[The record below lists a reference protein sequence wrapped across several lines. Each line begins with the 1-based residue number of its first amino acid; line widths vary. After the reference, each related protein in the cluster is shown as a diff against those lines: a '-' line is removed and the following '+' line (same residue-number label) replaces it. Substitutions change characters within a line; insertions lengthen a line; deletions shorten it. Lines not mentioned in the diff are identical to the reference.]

1 MHLYLVAGLGNPGPT
16 YERTRHNAGFM
27 VVDRVAE
34 KTDLSF
40 VMSRGGIPLA
50 LAKGN
55 MAGNT
60 VFLVKPLT
68 FMNRS
73 GHAVSYIASYYKVP
87 RENILA
93 VHDDLDLAIGRIKF
107 TRGGGHG
114 GHNGVRSLVEHLG
127 GTDFP
132 RLRIGIGRPLGSQSV
147 ESYVLSP
154 FDQGDT
160 PVMERVL
167 DLAASG
173 ILCFLE
179 RGLSAAMN
187 EYNGITAETEEG

>member
-1 MHLYLVAGLGNPGPT
+1 MPPYLVAGLGNPGPT
-16 YERTRHNAGFM
+16 YERTRHNVGFM
-27 VVDRVAE
+27 VLDRIAE
-34 KTDLSF
+34 KTGLSF
-40 VMSRGGIPLA
+40 SLSRGGIPLA

-55 MAGNT
+55 IAGNT

-73 GHAVSYIASYYKVP
+73 GHAVSHIAFYYKVP

-93 VHDDLDLAIGRIKF
+93 VHDDLDLARGRIKF

-132 RLRIGIGRPLGSQSV
+132 RLRIGIGRPLGPQSV

-154 FDQGDT
+154 FDQENI

-167 DLAASG
+167 DLAADG

-187 EYNGITAETEEG
+187 EFNGITAET

>member
-1 MHLYLVAGLGNPGPT
+1 MQLYIVAGLGNPGPT

-34 KTDLSF
+34 KTGLSF
-40 VMSRGGIPLA
+40 VISRGGVPLA

-73 GHAVSYIASYYKVP
+73 GHAVSHIASYYKVP
-87 RENILA
+87 RENIIA
-93 VHDDLDLAIGRIKF
+93 VHDDLDLAMGRIKF

-114 GHNGVRSLVEHLG
+114 GHNGVRSLVEQLG

-132 RLRIGIGRPLGSQSV
+132 RLRIGIGRPVGPQSV

-154 FDQGDT
+154 FDQRDT
-160 PVMERVL
+160 PVMERIL
-167 DLAASG
+167 DLAADG
-173 ILCFLE
+173 ILCFIE
-179 RGLSAAMN
+179 KGLSAAMN
-187 EYNGITAETEEG
+187 EYNGIHEETGV

>member
-1 MHLYLVAGLGNPGPT
+1 MHLYIVAGLGNPGPT

-34 KTDLSF
+34 KTGLFFSP
-40 VMSRGGIPLA
+40 SRGGIPLA

-132 RLRIGIGRPLGSQSV
+132 RLRIGIGRPLGPQSV